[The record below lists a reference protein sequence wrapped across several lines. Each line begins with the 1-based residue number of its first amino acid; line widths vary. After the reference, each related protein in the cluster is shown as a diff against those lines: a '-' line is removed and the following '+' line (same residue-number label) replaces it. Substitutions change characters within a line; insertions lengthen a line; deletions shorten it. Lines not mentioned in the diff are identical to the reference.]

1 MIYCTSHKKRGQTA
15 GAKAPADISTIAKQ
29 MGLEEIPFEMAKHYN
44 NINLTR
50 IMAVGTGLRN
60 WHRLIRTV
68 EDGDCVIIQHPN
80 ENILVANKLIDIC
93 KKKKTCKFV
102 ALIHDMESIRQN
114 FVDNS
119 SMHSRN
125 ALADEQLLQKCD
137 WLICHNDAMKAY
149 LIDHGFL
156 SEKIVVLGIFDY
168 LHNCALPDQRLK
180 EKRVVVAGNVM
191 KEKCEYLYKLM
202 ANDNL
207 PFTLEIFGPGF
218 SFDKKTDFIHYHG
231 VCKPDELPGKLEG
244 AFGLV
249 WDGTE
254 IDCCAGNAGEYIRYN
269 NPHKCSLYLASN
281 MPVIIWKEAALAK
294 FVEENG
300 VGISVDS
307 LLDIGDAIDALSEL
321 DYQRMVEN
329 TKKIS
334 VQLRS
339 GYYFTSAME
348 SIMKKESHP

>member
-15 GAKAPADISTIAKQ
+15 GAKAPADISTIAEQ
-29 MGLEEIPFEMAKHYN
+29 LGLVEIPFEMAKHYN

-50 IMAVGTGLRN
+50 IMSVGTGLRN
-60 WHRLIRTV
+60 WHRLLRTV

-93 KKKKTCKFV
+93 KQKKDCKFV

-125 ALADEQLLQKCD
+125 ALADEELLKKCD
-137 WLICHNDAMKAY
+137 LLICHNDAMKAY

-168 LHNCALPDQRLK
+168 LHNCVLPEQRFK

-202 ANDNL
+202 KINNL
-207 PFTLEIFGPGF
+207 PFALEIFGPGF
-218 SFDKKTDFIHYHG
+218 SFDNTSDFIHYHG
-231 VCKPDELPGKLEG
+231 VCKPDELPEKLDG
-244 AFGLV
+244 SFGLV

-254 IDCCAGNAGEYIRYN
+254 LDCCAGNAGEYIRYN
-269 NPHKCSLYLASN
+269 NPHKCSLFLASN
-281 MPVIIWKEAALAK
+281 MPVIIWEEAALAK
-294 FVEENG
+294 FVKDNN
-300 VGISVDS
+300 VGITINS
-307 LLDIGDAIDALSEL
+307 LMDIGRAIESISDDE
-321 DYQRMVEN
+321 YRCMVNN
-329 TKKIS
+329 TKTIGEK
-334 VQLRS
+334 LRA
-339 GYYFTSAME
+339 GYYFSTA
-348 SIMKKESHP
+348 IKEVEKRLG